1 VVKIS
6 KPKITLIFSNF
17 KAVNNVEFK
26 TFQAQ
31 NIDKWYSFILLRGVI
46 SYIIEH
52 IQKLLRKLNINL
64 TEVDAE
70 KVEQLAMDELKIIGI
85 KDFVNC
91 LTEKEIIKNGFNKPQ
106 KVFANIREVAAT
118 IIQKF
123 YRMFKTITNIKSHL
137 VMIKY
142 SSKIQKAFRLL
153 KLRASC
159 KKHINHL
166 NQELDE
172 NWGKIMEDFKN
183 NWKDIKNS
191 KRIEIHINSISN
203 SAYRNSTVDKFPEK
217 ENIQLSR
224 LISLSDPHLEI
235 IYICPF
241 KLEQDILAYYFSIL
255 NTLGIE
261 NIKER
266 FHLIVPV
273 IY

>member
-1 VVKIS
+1 M
-6 KPKITLIFSNF
+6 
-17 KAVNNVEFK
+17 
-26 TFQAQ
+26 
-31 NIDKWYSFILLRGVI
+31 
-46 SYIIEH
+46 
-52 IQKLLRKLNINL
+52 NINI
-64 TEVDAE
+64 TEVDGE
-70 KVEQLAMDELKIIGI
+70 KVVQLATDELKIIGI

-123 YRMFKTITNIKSHL
+123 YRMFKTVSKIRTHL
-137 VMIKY
+137 IMIKY

-159 KKHINHL
+159 KKLINQI
-166 NQELDE
+166 NQESDE
-172 NWGKIMEDFKN
+172 YWNQIMEEFKN

-203 SAYRNSTVDKFPEK
+203 SAYRNSTVDKFTEK

-224 LISLSDPHLEI
+224 LISLADPNLEI
-235 IYICPF
+235 IYVCPF
-241 KLEQDILAYYFSIL
+241 KLEQDIIAYYFSIL

-273 IY
+273 IIIIYHRI